1 MKQFFLKAFSVFF
14 AVLLFGMQ
22 TFAFSLKAASPITEN
37 EIQAVSTFNDS
48 EIYDAFAGVADLDQ
62 YLASNADKTYT
73 EVSKDNSALLTGVSA
88 TTSLPVSASS
98 DQEALGIPSFLWGC
112 VFGIIG
118 LLVVYLMTDNNK
130 EQTKKALY
138 GCIVGTVV
146 SIGLYVLVIAAA
158 STSAATN
165 Y

>member
-1 MKQFFLKAFSVFF
+1 MKQFLLKAFSVFF
-14 AVLLFGMQ
+14 ALLLFGMQ
-22 TFAFSLKAASPITEN
+22 TFAFSLKASSPITEN
-37 EIQAVSTFNDS
+37 EIQAVSAFDDA
-48 EIYDAFAGVADLDQ
+48 EIYDAFAGMADLDQ
-62 YLASNADKTYT
+62 YLATNTNKTYT
-73 EVSKDNSALLTGVSA
+73 DVSKENCALLNGVSA
-88 TTSLPVSASS
+88 TTSLPLSASS

-146 SIGLYVLVIAAA
+146 SVGLYVLIFAAA
-158 STSAATN
+158 ATTSTTN